1 MTHLRTALVA
11 GLALL
16 APAALALG
24 APVVVHDSLGRPFTV
39 DAQVPGVD
47 VTPYVDTLSAAVHGD
62 EIHDLTV
69 RIVPAASIRARC
81 NDTQAVAC
89 YEHTGTGD
97 GIITVPPTLTRQER
111 ASLLHE
117 YGHHID
123 ATYGNGARADP
134 NGTPRWWRARGM
146 GRLVRRG
153 LAVPS
158 YAHGW
163 SHSIGEIFAEDY
175 MAMNGGGRSGI
186 GWLRQP
192 SAAVRAALRADI
204 APYPGPRPEWP
215 AGASAWRGFTAGPVG
230 QGQLVTM
237 QVPVTAAR
245 AQVSAV
251 VRPDPARGVVA
262 LTLTVT
268 CRGAGPLVHV
278 GARGEGMRMQVVPV
292 APTTCIAEVRADGA
306 APGGASL
313 QVVVGPA

>member
-1 MTHLRTALVA
+1 MLRA
-11 GLALL
+11 
-16 APAALALG
+16 
-24 APVVVHDSLGRPFTV
+24 
-39 DAQVPGVD
+39 
-47 VTPYVDTLSAAVHGD
+47 HGD
-62 EIHDLTV
+62 
-69 RIVPAASIRARC
+69 
-81 NDTQAVAC
+81 
-89 YEHTGTGD
+89 GD

-204 APYPGPRPEWP
+204 AQYPGPRPEWP
-215 AGASAWRGFTAGPVG
+215 AGASAWRGFTAACAVRS
-230 QGQLVTM
+230 
-237 QVPVTAAR
+237 VPRGRAMNLPTWKRPCSQPLSKPRNHLLSQKSDAR
-245 AQVSAV
+245 SDI
-251 VRPDPARGVVA
+251 RAR
-262 LTLTVT
+262 
-268 CRGAGPLVHV
+268 
-278 GARGEGMRMQVVPV
+278 
-292 APTTCIAEVRADGA
+292 
-306 APGGASL
+306 
-313 QVVVGPA
+313 